1 MKAGRFTVC
10 PGLVIKAE
18 MNREMHALTEYGNQG
33 TTALKDKVWVYARS
47 LEKLANYQESLSG

>member
-10 PGLVIKAE
+10 PCLVIKAE
-18 MNREMHALTEYGNQG
+18 MNREIHALTEYGNQG

-47 LEKLANYQESLSG
+47 LEKLANY